1 MIRPPPRSTLFPY
14 TTLFRSC
21 DEGRSGRQDPQK
33 LAEGERDLRQ
43 LRRRDSLKP
52 EARADVTKKAGP
64 RSEEHTSELQ
74 SRRDLVCRLLL
85 EKKKKKKIAQ
95 KSRITTYQ

>member
-1 MIRPPPRSTLFPY
+1 MIRRPPRSTLFPY

-21 DEGRSGRQDPQK
+21 DGQSERGRLPPPPGQVRGPDGR
-33 LAEGERDLRQ
+33 GG
-43 LRRRDSLKP
+43 S
-52 EARADVTKKAGP
+52 DVVPG

-85 EKKKKKKIAQ
+85 EKKKKKITNISNVINKN
-95 KSRITTYQ
+95 KSKLCITHA